1 MQDNSHRGG
10 QPPHKLRNTMDE
22 IRFKELNEKAIALRK
37 EILDLE
43 YQIRRLAILD
53 TSRLEEQVKEKRALL
68 DTYSR
73 ESFEMVKRYFNRR

>member
-1 MQDNSHRGG
+1 
-10 QPPHKLRNTMDE
+10 MDWVK
-22 IRFKELNEKAIALRK
+22 FKELNEKADALRD

-43 YQIRRLAILD
+43 YQIRKLAILD

-73 ESFEMVKRYFNRR
+73 EPFEMVKRYFNRR

>member
-1 MQDNSHRGG
+1 
-10 QPPHKLRNTMDE
+10 MDWVK
-22 IRFKELNEKAIALRK
+22 FKELNEKADALRD

-53 TSRLEEQVKEKRALL
+53 ISKLEGQVKEKRVLL

-73 ESFEMVKRYFNRR
+73 ESYEMVKRYFNRR